1 MRYHKVRNTSG
12 DAKYFTYGI
21 SRSGIKEEDSI
32 ISERGK
38 KKPLAS
44 GQFGYPGV
52 CTSSDDGRNIFKCQ
66 IKHKKILIGSD
77 DCVVHSLPDGYLFDD
92 VTYFHGAQHLFE
104 RYWF

>member
-44 GQFGYPGV
+44 G
-52 CTSSDDGRNIFKCQ
+52 
-66 IKHKKILIGSD
+66 
-77 DCVVHSLPDGYLFDD
+77 
-92 VTYFHGAQHLFE
+92 
-104 RYWF
+104 